1 MSNRKI
7 LVVDTSVLLYDMTA
21 IHSFPGNDVVL
32 PLTVLDELDR
42 FKDKPG
48 LLGESARYINRFLD
62 DLRKDGR
69 LDKAVA
75 VPNSDQTVRVEIEAD
90 LDAKVPSGLNAR
102 YADNKILATAMF
114 LAHQHADKEVKVIT
128 KDINLRVKCDA
139 LGLVAEDYYR
149 DHIDVDSS
157 NIYTGQTEL
166 ILPTDIVDRFFE
178 EKYLNIGTLQE
189 KGIIDCQLYPNEF
202 IVGKSPENG
211 SFLGIVIDDEIRP
224 LIKSEINQHIGV
236 EPKNKEQK
244 FALNMLN
251 NKDIPLVSITGLAGS
266 GKTFITLMAAMGN
279 LGMENYKRIIF
290 TRSIQPVGRDLG
302 YLPGSMDEKMSPWLA
317 PIMDN
322 FKHAFGDMSYFDIMK
337 DKGQIDIAP
346 LSYIRGRTFNDA
358 FIIVDE
364 AQNTTIHE
372 LKTIITRVGKGS
384 KVVLLGDTEQ
394 VDTPYIDTRSNG
406 LTIAVEKFKG
416 SELSGHII
424 LTKGQRS
431 DIATLASKIL

>member
-1 MSNRKI
+1 M
-7 LVVDTSVLLYDMTA
+7 
-21 IHSFPGNDVVL
+21 
-32 PLTVLDELDR
+32 
-42 FKDKPG
+42 
-48 LLGESARYINRFLD
+48 
-62 DLRKDGR
+62 
-69 LDKAVA
+69 
-75 VPNSDQTVRVEIEAD
+75 
-90 LDAKVPSGLNAR
+90 
-102 YADNKILATAMF
+102 
-114 LAHQHADKEVKVIT
+114 
-128 KDINLRVKCDA
+128 
-139 LGLVAEDYYR
+139 
-149 DHIDVDSS
+149 
-157 NIYTGQTEL
+157 
-166 ILPTDIVDRFFE
+166 
-178 EKYLNIGTLQE
+178 
-189 KGIIDCQLYPNEF
+189 
-202 IVGKSPENG
+202 
-211 SFLGIVIDDEIRP
+211 
-224 LIKSEINQHIGV
+224 IKSEINQHIGV

-394 VDTPYIDTRSNG
+394 VDTPYIDTQSNG

-416 SELSGHII
+416 SKLSGHII

>member
-1 MSNRKI
+1 MGNRKI

-62 DLRKDGR
+62 DLRKAGR
-69 LDKAVA
+69 LDQAVTI
-75 VPNSDQTVRVEIEAD
+75 PNLDQTVRVEIE
-90 LDAKVPSGLNAR
+90 LDNNAPMPTGLNPR
-102 YADNKILATAMF
+102 YADNMILATALF
-114 LAHQHADKEVKVIT
+114 LAHKHADMKVKVIT

-139 LGLVAEDYYR
+139 LGLIAEDYYR

-157 NIYTGQTEL
+157 NIYTGQSEL
-166 ILPTDIVDRFFE
+166 ILPTDVVDKFFE
-178 EKYLNIGTLQE
+178 QKYLSVKDDL
-189 KGIIDCQLYPNEF
+189 KGIIHKELYPNEF

-211 SFLGIVIDDEIRP
+211 SFLGIVMNGEIRP
-224 LIKSEINQHIGV
+224 MTKSNINQHIGV
-236 EPKNKEQK
+236 EPKNKEQS

-279 LGMENYKRIIF
+279 LGLENYKRIIF

-322 FKHAFGDMSYFDIMK
+322 FKHAFGDMSYFDLMK
-337 DKGQIDIAP
+337 SKGQIDIAP

-394 VDTPYIDTRSNG
+394 VDTPYIDTMSNG